1 MPRFGLS
8 PEIRAMER
16 LLHQM
21 LQRGHELVRYYQQGR
36 IEQARAGLGQVE
48 AYAASIDQVLRQLE
62 QRSAA

>member
-1 MPRFGLS
+1 
-8 PEIRAMER
+8 MER

-21 LQRGHELVRYYQQGR
+21 LQHGHELVRHYQQGR